1 MSRKRSISR
10 FAKLMSLILALITPT
25 ATVGAS
31 FDCNLAATETEIAIC
46 ENDRLSTLD
55 ELMASL
61 YAQALR
67 SNDWKY
73 SSEDRDDSSVI
84 ADQRAAIQRQISCSA
99 SVECLNE
106 FYTNRI
112 SSLSDQI
119 SPSEIDDLL
128 ALADYIDDQTDLRD
142 FVTDPINGIA
152 ALLVSIGNPDEIWR
166 AASGTVYNYNPS
178 QIIIKSTDAQSGE
191 ISISDTLPLIDST
204 SLGAWLETAPNT
216 VTLLNE
222 HTRGWDRKVY
232 EKNWDGW
239 YLSYYEGGG
248 VMRPGGGYREET
260 YSDFELNFTV
270 TSASYIYLNCSITLT
285 PSIGGDYNS
294 DALRD
299 LDGWEDHFNLW
310 SNEMTIL
317 NHSDFVHFLDNMNNR
332 ELRLYAS
339 EAFSAGKFN
348 VSKAAFERLVDRGY
362 PNSENDLA
370 CVIEAIENQ

>member
-1 MSRKRSISR
+1 MIRKRSITR

-84 ADQRAAIQRQISCSA
+84 ADQRAAIQRQISCNA

-128 ALADYIDDQTDLRD
+128 ELADYIDDQTDLRD
-142 FVTDPINGIA
+142 FVVEPINGIA
-152 ALLVSIGNPDEIWR
+152 ALLVSRSNPDEISR
-166 AASGTVYNYNPS
+166 AASGTVYNHNPS

-191 ISISDTLPLIDST
+191 ISISDTLPPIDST
-204 SLGAWLETAPNT
+204 SLGAWLEIASNT

-222 HTRGWDRKVY
+222 HTRGWDHTVY

-239 YLSYYEGGG
+239 YLSYYEGSG
-248 VMRPGGGYREET
+248 VMRSGGGYLEEH
-260 YSDFELNFTV
+260 YSNYELNFTV
-270 TSASYIYLNCSITLT
+270 TSASYIYLNCEITLT
-285 PSIGGDYNS
+285 PHLRGDYNFR
-294 DALRD
+294 ALED
-299 LDGWEDHFNLW
+299 VDGWTDNFNLW

-317 NHSDFVHFLDNMNNR
+317 NHDGFVPFLNNMSDR

-339 EAFSAGKFN
+339 EAFKEAKFN
-348 VSKAAFERLVDRGY
+348 VSLAAFERLVDRGY